1 LLIVLVVVVVVV
13 LGQGTN
19 ASKGVSAGRR
29 EVNGGAS
36 GAVLVPVKSRTKD
49 DHEDDYDFGEGR
61 MSKGENIIM
70 LSC

>member
-1 LLIVLVVVVVVV
+1 VNEGAISAV
-13 LGQGTN
+13 LG
-19 ASKGVSAGRR
+19 
-29 EVNGGAS
+29 
-36 GAVLVPVKSRTKD
+36 PVKSRTKD